1 MKLSTRGRYGVRAML
16 ELALGEERRPLSLKK
31 LAEHQE
37 ISAKYLEQLLIPL
50 KAAGLVQSVRGASG
64 GYLLARD
71 PKTISLFEIVR
82 ILEGP
87 VTVVECVDNPELCQR
102 QANCSVRLVWEEMS
116 QMIADFLE
124 NVNLAQLAER
134 HQEQDRLCRQAR
146 AV

>member
-1 MKLSTRGRYGVRAML
+1 ML
-16 ELALGEERRPLSLKK
+16 ELALGDMRRPMPLKQ

-50 KAAGLVQSVRGASG
+50 KAAGLVQSVRGAAG

-71 PKTISLFEIVR
+71 PKAISLYEIVR

-102 QANCSVRLVWEEMS
+102 QASCAVRLVWEDMS

-124 NVNLAQLAER
+124 NVTLAQLAQR
-134 HQEQDRLCRQAR
+134 HQEQDQLCRQAR
-146 AV
+146 AK